1 MALLLADENFPAPA
15 IEHLRQLGHDV
26 LTLLQTDM
34 AGLAIPDDEILIF
47 ATSLNRCLLTL
58 NRKDFIK
65 LHAQS
70 NQHAGVAICT
80 FDIDFVA
87 LANRVDAC
95 LTTETNGQLLRVQRP
110 NPGTLNK

>member
-15 IEHLRQLGHDV
+15 VVRLRQLGHDV

-34 AGLAIPDDEILIF
+34 AGLAIPDDEVLLF

-65 LHAQS
+65 LHNQS
-70 NQHAGVAICT
+70 SQHAGILICT
-80 FDIDFVA
+80 FDANFLA
-87 LANRVDAC
+87 LADSIDDC
-95 LTTETNGQLLRVQRP
+95 LLNADDSAGHLLRVQRP
-110 NPGTLNK
+110 NS